1 MNYNIWCTDKSTKC
15 RLTRRDS
22 PSVTHSLGLVEAD
35 LLRLYAQV
43 LEYLIEGLAVMA
55 EGYRAVMR
63 IVLLH
68 QHMAV
73 EASHLRNREDADGSK
88 GPGRYRKHLAL
99 GHIGAQPAVCRALQT
114 KKVMSPGTMS
124 PSRVPCVT
132 SSGRL
137 LAMMS

>member
-1 MNYNIWCTDKSTKC
+1 MNYNICVQINLQNAGL
-15 RLTRRDS
+15 REGILRR
-22 PSVTHSLGLVEAD
+22 VTHSLGLVEAD

-63 IVLLH
+63 IILLH

-88 GPGRYRKHLAL
+88 GTGSLPEAPRPGPHR
-99 GHIGAQPAVCRALQT
+99 RAACSL
-114 KKVMSPGTMS
+114 
-124 PSRVPCVT
+124 PC
-132 SSGRL
+132 SADGRR
-137 LAMMS
+137 